1 MTQRRKSLEHDTV
14 LVAKL
19 EQLRF
24 WEIWMGFYMNNGRLY
39 PRGFKYLFRLLHN
52 HVRQSDGLTSAL
64 VDKTLQSSPC
74 IQQRQSIIINHFAAL
89 VPRVLLVTRLKAKR
103 AVN

>member
-19 EQLRF
+19 EQLPF
-24 WEIWMGFYMNNGRLY
+24 WEIWMGFYMNNGKLY
-39 PRGFKYLFRLLHN
+39 PRGFKNLFRLFHI

-64 VDKTLQSSPC
+64 VDKTLQSYHVYSNVTPF
-74 IQQRQSIIINHFAAL
+74 IINRFAAF
-89 VPRVLLVTRLKAKR
+89 VPRVLLVSRLKGKR
-103 AVN
+103 GVD

>member
-19 EQLRF
+19 EQLPF

-39 PRGFKYLFRLLHN
+39 PRGFKNLFRLFHI

-64 VDKTLQSSPC
+64 VIKPLQSSPF
-74 IQQRQSIIINHFAAL
+74 IQQRHPIITHHCAAF
-89 VPRVLLVTRLKAKR
+89 VPRVLLVSRLKDER
-103 AVN
+103 GVD